1 MSEVLTRTLA
11 GGLRAASIGQRVRL
25 QGWVHRR
32 RDHGGVLFVDLRDR
46 EGIAQVVFNP
56 ETEAAPHA
64 VADTFRLEF
73 VVEIEGEVRAR
84 PADKVNPDMATG
96 EIEVV
101 ADRAVVLSSAR
112 TPPFPVND
120 ESNVDERTRLRYR
133 YLDLRRERMQRNLR
147 LRHRVNKTI
156 RDYMDES
163 GFLEVETP
171 ILYKTTPEGA
181 RDFLVPSRLQP
192 GEFYA
197 LPQSPQTLKQL
208 LMIAGYERYYQLAR
222 CFRDEDLRADR
233 QLEFTQ
239 LDVEMS
245 FVTADDVLALME
257 PMFVRLWSLIGV
269 DLPTPFERLP
279 YAEAIAR
286 YGSDKPDRRIGMEIA
301 DLTEVFRASSFQVF
315 SRAIADGGVVRGLA
329 VPGGEG
335 IARREIDAWAEHAK
349 GLGARGL
356 AWLPV
361 TAEPSGPVA
370 NNTSPAE
377 RTAAAEQTGAKTGD
391 IIIFAAGAER
401 DAADLLGQM
410 RLEIARRLGIRPDRQ
425 WDMFWV
431 TDFPMFEWNANEQ
444 RADAVHH
451 PFTRVVDEDL
461 SLLESEPLKV
471 RAIAYDTVCNGMEL
485 GGGSLRIYD
494 PEVQA
499 RVFRAIGLDDETA
512 QRRFGFFLEALQYG
526 TPPHGGIAYGI
537 DRIAA
542 ILAGEEAISD
552 VIAFPKTQQGQD
564 LMAEAPS
571 AAGDEQLAELG
582 LALRPRPRTTGDTQG
597 A

>member
-1 MSEVLTRTLA
+1 VAEPLPRSLA
-11 GGLRAASIGQRVRL
+11 GDLRRAHAGKRVLL

-46 EGIAQVVFNP
+46 AGIAQLVFNP
-56 ETEAAPHA
+56 ETQPGAQA
-64 VADTFRLEF
+64 VAEDVRLEF
-73 VVEIEGEVRAR
+73 VIEVEGEVTAR
-84 PADKVNPDMATG
+84 PDDKVNREMATG
-96 EIEVV
+96 EIEVLV
-101 ADRAVVLSSAR
+101 DRAVVLSTSR

-120 ESNVDERTRLRYR
+120 ESPVDERARLRYR

-147 LRHRVNKTI
+147 LRHRVNRTI
-156 RDYMDES
+156 RDYMDEQ

-208 LMIAGYERYYQLAR
+208 LMISGVERYYQLAR

-245 FVTADDVLALME
+245 FVGVDDVLGLME
-257 PMFVRLWSLIGV
+257 PMFARLWGIIGV

-286 YGSDKPDRRIGMEIA
+286 YGSDKPERRIGMEIS

-315 SRAIADGGVVRGLA
+315 AGAIAGGGVVRGLA
-329 VPGGEG
+329 VPGGAG
-335 IARREIDAWAEHAK
+335 IARREIDAWTEHAR

-370 NNTSPAE
+370 NNTSPEE
-377 RTAAAEQTGAKTGD
+377 RALATAGTGAGPGD
-391 IIIFAAGAER
+391 VVIFAAGPEAE
-401 DAADLLGQM
+401 AAALLGQM
-410 RLEIARRLGIRPDRQ
+410 RLEIARRLGIKPDRP

-431 TDFPMFEWNANEQ
+431 TDFPMFEWNVQED
-444 RADAVHH
+444 RADPVHH

-461 SLLESEPLKV
+461 PLLETDPLRV
-471 RAIAYDTVCNGMEL
+471 RAFAYDTVCNGMEL
-485 GGGSLRIYD
+485 GGGSLRIFD

-499 RVFRAIGLDDETA
+499 RVFAAIGLDDETA
-512 QRRFGFFLEALQYG
+512 RRRFGFFLEALQFG

-537 DRIAA
+537 DRIVA
-542 ILAGEEAISD
+542 ILAGEEAIRD

-564 LMAEAPS
+564 LMSEAPS
-571 AAGDEQLAELG
+571 PAAADQLAELG
-582 LALRPRPRTTGDTQG
+582 LALRPRPRAAGDPPG
-597 A
+597 S